1 MANPIDNLIDNPM
14 PLTSGTR
21 LSQYEILSPL
31 GAGSMGEVYRAQD
44 TRLEREVAIKVL
56 PELVSADPERLQR
69 FEVEAKAAAALNHPN
84 ILAVY
89 QMGTY
94 AGVPYLVSE
103 LLEGKTLAETV
114 RRGPLPLRKAIDY
127 GVQIAHGLAAAHE
140 KGIVHRDLKP
150 DNLFVTKEGRIKILD
165 FGLAKVIHPRDAGAS
180 VTPTLTM
187 PGVAMGTV
195 GYMSPEQVR
204 GLETDHR
211 TDIFAFGAI
220 LYEMVMGKRTFER
233 STSADTMSAILNED
247 PEPISELAPETPVGL
262 QRVVLRCLEK
272 NAEQRFQS
280 ASDLA
285 FALEALTDSGIPTP
299 SGAHAIRREGTK
311 SDGVKRDWANREIR
325 PRWRTAVFAAGV
337 VIVLIALVLGYF
349 WMRPAPVP
357 TVSNYLQLTHDGLP
371 KSLIGTDGSRVYL
384 GLGVGSSASLT
395 FHDIAEMSIAGGE
408 PRKISMMPSPD
419 MVPVGLSP
427 DGSELLVVDG
437 RGAPPRGPLWSLP
450 MLGGSPRRLGE
461 IVAETA
467 AWSPDGKMLAY
478 SNLSDL
484 FLAKADGAE
493 ARKLL
498 TAKGDIKNIAWSPD
512 GGHLR
517 FDTTE
522 SAGTLGQQLAW
533 EVSVSGS
540 AAGTDLHRLLAG
552 WHDPPDECC
561 GKWTADGKYFV
572 FQSKGQ
578 IWALPRMGG
587 FRSELF
593 RSEAKPIALTSSP
606 LSLSS
611 PLPSRDGKK
620 LFVIGQTYRGELMRY
635 DAKNGQFSSFL
646 GGISAEY
653 VAFSKDGQWVT
664 YVSYREGS
672 LWRSKA
678 DGSERLQ
685 LTYPPMY
692 PVLPRWSPDG
702 KNIVFFE
709 FAAGADKP
717 GRIYEI
723 SADGG
728 SPRALMPD
736 DPHQQ
741 DSRQQ
746 MDPNWSPDGSRI
758 VFSNESNDPSSAIHV
773 LDVATGRVSDLPGS
787 QGLYSPRWSPDG
799 RYVSAFSADSMKL
812 LLFDFQ
818 TEKWT
823 ELANGSLS
831 WLNWSHDGQYVY
843 VLDYRGKNAVVRIR
857 ISDHKTEQVADL
869 KDFATTGRYG
879 GCLALAPDDSP
890 VLLRDTGTQDV
901 YSVDWETP

>member
-1 MANPIDNLIDNPM
+1 MA
-14 PLTSGTR
+14 LTSGTR

-31 GAGSMGEVYRAQD
+31 GAGSMGEVYRARD
-44 TRLEREVAIKVL
+44 TRLDRDVAIKVL
-56 PELVSADPERLQR
+56 PELVSSSPERLQR

-103 LLEGKTLAETV
+103 LLEGKTLAESV

-127 GVQIAHGLAAAHE
+127 GVQIAQGLAAAHE

-150 DNLFVTKEGRIKILD
+150 DNLFVTKEGRVKILD
-165 FGLAKVIHPRDAGAS
+165 FGLAKVVQPKDPAAS
-180 VTPTLTM
+180 AAPTLTM

-204 GLETDHR
+204 GLETDYR

-272 NAEQRFQS
+272 NPEQRFQS

-285 FALEALTDSGIPTP
+285 FALESLSDSGISAP
-299 SGAHAIRREGTK
+299 SGAHAIRRDGTSVGRTNAGRTSFGGTK
-311 SDGVKRDWANREIR
+311 TGGAKQEER
-325 PRWRTAVFAAGV
+325 PRSRTALFAAV
-337 VIVLIALVLGYF
+337 LVIVIIAIVLAYF
-349 WMRPAPVP
+349 WMQPAAVP
-357 TVSNYLQLTHDGLP
+357 TVSNYVQLTHDGLP
-371 KSLIGTDGSRVYL
+371 KSLIGTDGSRLYL
-384 GLGVGSSASLT
+384 GLGVGSSASFT
-395 FHDIAEMSIAGGE
+395 FHSIAEMSIAGGE
-408 PRKISMMPSPD
+408 PRKISLMPSPD

-437 RGAPPRGPLWSLP
+437 RGAPPRGPMWSLP
-450 MLGGSPRRLGE
+450 ILGGSPRRLGE
-461 IVAETA
+461 IVGETA

-484 FLAKADGAE
+484 FVAKADGTE

-498 TAKGDIKNIAWSPD
+498 TVKGDIKNIAWSPD
-512 GGHLR
+512 ASHLR

-540 AAGTDLHRLLAG
+540 VAGTDLHRLLAG

-572 FQSKGQ
+572 FQSKSQ
-578 IWALPRMGG
+578 IWALPGKG
-587 FRSELF
+587 SFLHAELF
-593 RSEAKPIALTSSP
+593 RSEPKPIALTSSP
-606 LSLSS
+606 LLLSA

-635 DAKNGQFSSFL
+635 DAKSGQFSSFL

-672 LWRSKA
+672 LWRSRV
-678 DGSERLQ
+678 DGSDRLQ
-685 LTYPPMY
+685 LTFPPMY

-702 KNIVFFE
+702 KKIVFFE
-709 FAAGADKP
+709 FASGADKP
-717 GRIYEI
+717 GKIYEV

-736 DPHQQ
+736 DP
-741 DSRQQ
+741 RQQ
-746 MDPNWSPDGSRI
+746 LDPNWSPDGSKI

-773 LDVATGRVSDLPGS
+773 LDVASSKVSNLPGS

-799 RYVSAFSADSMKL
+799 RYVSAFSADSMRL
-812 LLFDFQ
+812 LIFDFQ
-818 TEKWT
+818 NQDFQNQKWT

-831 WLNWSHDGQYVY
+831 WLNWSHDGRYVY

-857 ISDHKTEQVADL
+857 ISDRKTEQVADL
-869 KDFATTGRYG
+869 RNFSTTGRYG

-890 VLLRDTGTQDV
+890 LLLRDTGTQDV
-901 YSVDWETP
+901 YSVDWEAP